1 MGTYWVESLNCVYIF
16 QTVKIIWFLFM
27 VYHLYNFYHSH
38 ESKDSIRT
46 EVHHLLHGV
55 WVNFTRRTDTRHILD
70 HTLNAGFTEPVST
83 GSLHWFMEG
92 GQTDGAEVLPVKI
105 RAERSIIA
113 PRALRGSG
121 HLKRTQNLQ
130 SIGELQRQQ
139 GHRFWYGGGVNSI
152 SIILCTPFVTKKT
165 VAFNESF
172 VLLNYGICF

>member
-1 MGTYWVESLNCVYIF
+1 MGTYLVESLNCIYII
-16 QTVKIIWFLFM
+16 QTVQIIWSLFM

-113 PRALRGSG
+113 PRALSGSG
-121 HLKRTQNLQ
+121 HLRRTKLAINRWVTEAAGAPLL
-130 SIGELQRQQ
+130 IR
-139 GHRFWYGGGVNSI
+139 RWVNSI
-152 SIILCTPFVTKKT
+152 SMHPIFNKK
-165 VAFNESF
+165 
-172 VLLNYGICF
+172 L